1 MARERV
7 HATYH
12 TTPSTGDGC
21 PPPPLLRKNATQSN
35 TFSEYESASRPAR
48 GGCVIFSL
56 LVVAGLLACI
66 SSCGQISWLWPL
78 VKAVEIAI
86 ALRIGFHGMT
96 AVIKGA
102 YCIVQCIA
110 VILVFDYILEVHML
124 RTALTLPCHD
134 RV

>member
-12 TTPSTGDGC
+12 TTPSTGDGY

-56 LVVAGLLACI
+56 LVVAGLLR
-66 SSCGQISWLWPL
+66 SSHVSRLAD
-78 VKAVEIAI
+78 KF
-86 ALRIGFHGMT
+86 RGFGH
-96 AVIKGA
+96 
-102 YCIVQCIA
+102 
-110 VILVFDYILEVHML
+110 L
-124 RTALTLPCHD
+124 
-134 RV
+134 